1 MVEIELVDR
10 DAVEIVRYGRN
21 FLLREEGS
29 FMKKGNEHP
38 KDNNKG
44 GRKEADL
51 KEELR

>member
-1 MVEIELVDR
+1 MVEIDLVDW
-10 DAVEIVRYGRN
+10 DAVEMVSCGRT